1 MTTSVAEPERPGAV
15 IFKAAPVPGPR
26 TYGAGAGAAE
36 KSGGSATLMACNM
49 LFFYCEQD
57 TMYWYSSQNPP
68 GSEKLNFKPIFSIF
82 SFI

>member
-36 KSGGSATLMACNM
+36 KSGRSATLMAA
-49 LFFYCEQD
+49 Y
-57 TMYWYSSQNPP
+57 YSFIANRIQCTGIPARFQS
-68 GSEKLNFKPIFSIF
+68 SEKLNFKPIFDIF

>member
-36 KSGGSATLMACNM
+36 KSGRSATLMAA
-49 LFFYCEQD
+49 Y
-57 TMYWYSSQNPP
+57 Y
-68 GSEKLNFKPIFSIF
+68 
-82 SFI
+82 SFIANRIQCTGIPARILQDQKN